1 MSINIITEF
10 KTKEGRADDLIALL
24 RELLPSSWEHGGAE
38 EICIRQNQDDPND
51 IISAQRWTSRQVYLD
66 YRGWRADN
74 GVTARIEA
82 TLRSPIVVRFFNEIP
97 MSVGGARGPQVEARN
112 SGH

>member
-24 RELLPSSWEHGGAE
+24 RELLPQSLEHGGAE

-51 IISAQRWTSRQVYLD
+51 IISAQRWTSREVYLS
-66 YRGWRADN
+66 YRRWRAQT
-74 GVTARIEA
+74 GVTEKIEE
-82 TLRSPIVVRFFNEIP
+82 TLRAPIVIRFFNDVP
-97 MSVGGARGPQVEARN
+97 MKSALPD
-112 SGH
+112 SG